1 MFKKPRQIM
10 TTDNQHP
17 DANWHTELVRDLSS
31 IITSLEAHTLD
42 HKVVGRDLR
51 ALHMDYYADKVEAL
65 GYHLEAKETN
75 AKTKTKK

>member
-1 MFKKPRQIM
+1 M

-51 ALHMDYYADKVEAL
+51 ALHLDY
-65 GYHLEAKETN
+65 
-75 AKTKTKK
+75 